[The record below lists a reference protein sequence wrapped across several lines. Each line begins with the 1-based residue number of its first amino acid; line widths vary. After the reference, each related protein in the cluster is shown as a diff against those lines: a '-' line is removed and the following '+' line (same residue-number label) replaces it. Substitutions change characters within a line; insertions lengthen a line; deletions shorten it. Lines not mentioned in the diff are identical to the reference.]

1 MHRLTKVTLAV
12 VVAFGLLEANPAQ
25 ALPLSLN
32 TCLFGCGAFGAS
44 GGGSIEA
51 TLEIVNGNDFLITL
65 TNSLNSAAT
74 NDRRMSTGSGFCTTR
89 RSRGRPSRVLPFS
102 AEPSPSHRSTT
113 FRAFT
118 SASDST
124 SRIAGRVGFRP

>member
-32 TCLFGCGAFGAS
+32 TCLLGCGAFGAS

-51 TLEIVNGNDFLITL
+51 TLEIVNGNDFLITV

-74 NDRRMSTGSGFCTTR
+74 NDAVCRLARVSVPRAARGGDHPEFCR
-89 RSRGRPSRVLPFS
+89 SQRSRHPAIVLQPFG
-102 AEPSPSHRSTT
+102 PLR
-113 FRAFT
+113 RL
-118 SASDST
+118 
-124 SRIAGRVGFRP
+124 RIQLPE